1 MINWIIITVIGYLL
15 GAIPFGVLMG
25 KLYKTDIRQHGSGNI
40 GFTNVWRVLGIAP
53 AAIVLAG
60 DFAKGYWA
68 TWLGFYFLG
77 EAGALWG
84 GVMALLGH
92 TASCFIGFKGGKG
105 IATGAGIIGFMSPL
119 TLLICLIIVAIIT
132 LTTKYMSLGTI
143 TAAVL
148 VPVLFYLFHKPFLY
162 VSGIT
167 IACLY
172 VVYRHRS
179 NIKRLLNG
187 TENKIGKTKES

>member
-132 LTTKYMSLGTI
+132 LTTKYMSLGDR
-143 TAAVL
+143 
-148 VPVLFYLFHKPFLY
+148 K
-162 VSGIT
+162 S
-167 IACLY
+167 
-172 VVYRHRS
+172 VV
-179 NIKRLLNG
+179 
-187 TENKIGKTKES
+187 

>member
-77 EAGALWG
+77 DRK
-84 GVMALLGH
+84 
-92 TASCFIGFKGGKG
+92 S
-105 IATGAGIIGFMSPL
+105 
-119 TLLICLIIVAIIT
+119 
-132 LTTKYMSLGTI
+132 
-143 TAAVL
+143 
-148 VPVLFYLFHKPFLY
+148 
-162 VSGIT
+162 
-167 IACLY
+167 
-172 VVYRHRS
+172 VV
-179 NIKRLLNG
+179 
-187 TENKIGKTKES
+187 